1 MYWCKVNKNLN
12 KLGIQSRK
20 IERMENIMKIA
31 VKVRETLTRTVV
43 VEAGSYLEAEDIV
56 ADAYYNGNLQL
67 HADNSAVD
75 LELENDTDNYIEIF
89 GEEEFYSMEVSEE
102 LR

>member
-1 MYWCKVNKNLN
+1 
-12 KLGIQSRK
+12 
-20 IERMENIMKIA
+20 MEKIMKIA
-31 VKVRETLTRTVV
+31 VKVREILTRTVV

-75 LELENDTDNYIEIF
+75 LELENDTENYIEIF
-89 GEEEFYSMEVSEE
+89 GEEFETMEITEE

>member
-1 MYWCKVNKNLN
+1 M
-12 KLGIQSRK
+12 
-20 IERMENIMKIA
+20 
-31 VKVRETLTRTVV
+31 VV
-43 VEAGSYLEAEDIV
+43 DAESYLEASEIV

-75 LELENDTDNYIEIF
+75 LELENDTENYIETF
-89 GEEEFYSMEVSEE
+89 GKDIEE

>member
-1 MYWCKVNKNLN
+1 
-12 KLGIQSRK
+12 
-20 IERMENIMKIA
+20 MKIA
-31 VKVRETLTRTVV
+31 VKVRETLTRVVV
-43 VEAGSYLEAEDIV
+43 VEAEDYMEAEDKV
-56 ADAYYNGNLQL
+56 ADAYYKGNLQL

-89 GEEEFYSMEVSEE
+89 GEEFDTMEVTEE